1 VDPDT
6 GRVELLAHVVA
17 QDVGRALNPDLVEGQ
32 MLGGTVQGLGWALL
46 ERMADDE
53 NGMLVTSSFVDYP
66 VPMVEGV
73 PPVDLEIVE
82 VPAPDGPFG
91 AKGIGEPPV
100 IGVPAAVA
108 SAVAHATGK
117 RINDLPLTPERVWAS
132 LDGG

>member
-1 VDPDT
+1 
-6 GRVELLAHVVA
+6 
-17 QDVGRALNPDLVEGQ
+17 VGRALNPDLVEGQ
-32 MLGGTVQGLGWALL
+32 LLGGTVQGIGWALL
-46 ERMADDE
+46 EQMADDE
-53 NGMLVTSSFVDYP
+53 NGMLVTSSFVDYA

-73 PPVDLEIVE
+73 PPIDLEIVE

-117 RINDLPLTPERVWAS
+117 RINDLPLTPERVWSS
-132 LDGG
+132 LGGRG